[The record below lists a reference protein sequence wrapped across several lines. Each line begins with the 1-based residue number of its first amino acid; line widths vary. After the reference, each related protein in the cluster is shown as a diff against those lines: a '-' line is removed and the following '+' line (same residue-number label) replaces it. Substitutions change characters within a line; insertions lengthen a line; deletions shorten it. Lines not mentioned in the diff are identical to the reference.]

1 MKQLFAIV
9 FILFILF
16 GKAQVDNTTLYINQ
30 TDDTLLEN
38 TPYVKLQ
45 SLGYMK
51 DIENFG
57 PMKDGYTLFG
67 FQLNPQLGFQLSKH
81 FSIEGGVYLRK
92 DFGHKDFNDVLPTF
106 SMRYQKNDF
115 KMIFGNLDGSLN
127 HGLIEPIYGF
137 ERVMTNRLE
146 NGAQFILKK
155 KHVDFDAWIDWQNM
169 LYRMV
174 NDYERFWGGV
184 SGNLYK
190 VSSDKVELKMPLQ
203 FTVRHNGGQIAR
215 GGTING
221 GNETV
226 YTNMNGSVGL
236 FGKLNLNNKKLRGVY
251 ADVRYVF
258 NKNNNVKDTSVWKHF
273 GDGISANI
281 GMSFKRTDI
290 MFTYWYG
297 GDYTSEFGGD
307 LYSSSSTSIVYAGT
321 YQSYRNLAILR
332 VTHRIKLAN
341 EANLMLRFEPQY
353 DIDFSRFN
361 FDLGFYIQFS
371 KRVNLKQI

>member
-1 MKQLFAIV
+1 MKQLLVIV
-9 FILFILF
+9 LFLSSF
-16 GKAQVDNTTLYINQ
+16 LGSSQVDNSSLYINQ
-30 TDDTLLEN
+30 VADTLDEN
-38 TPYVKLQ
+38 MPYLKIQ

-51 DIENFG
+51 DVENFG

-67 FQLNPQLGFQLSKH
+67 FQLNPQFGYQLSKH

-106 SMRYQKNDF
+106 SMRYHKNDF

-146 NGAQFILKK
+146 NGAQFILNK
-155 KHVDFDAWIDWQNM
+155 KHIDFDAWIDWQNM

-184 SGNLYK
+184 SANVMK
-190 VSSDKVELKMPLQ
+190 VSTDKVDFKLPLQ
-203 FTVRHNGGQIAR
+203 YTVRHNGGQIAR

-236 FGKLNLNNKKLRGVY
+236 FGKLKFEGKKLNAFY

-258 NKNNNVKDTSVWKHF
+258 NKNNNEKDTAIWKHF
-273 GDGISANI
+273 SDGVMANI
-281 GMSFKRTDI
+281 GVNVWNTDV

-297 GDYTSEFGGD
+297 GNYTSEFGGD

-321 YQSYRNLAILR
+321 YQSFRNIMMLR
-332 VTHRIKLAN
+332 VTKKIKLADQ
-341 EANLMLRFEPQY
+341 AILTLRAEPQY
-353 DIDFSRFN
+353 DLDFKRFN
-361 FDLGFYIQFS
+361 FDLGFYINFN
-371 KRVNLKQI
+371 KRFNLNKN